1 MRRERIAKLKAA
13 AKTEEEIVVL
23 KPTADYDAKF
33 GVNERATG
41 SSAWSTARCRDS
53 LAHALI
59 PFIRWLQTRT
69 TVFAAGSCH
78 RNIQHTVRYTEL
90 APDRFKNFWR

>member
-59 PFIRWLQTRT
+59 PVIRWLQTRT
-69 TVFAAGSCH
+69 TH
-78 RNIQHTVRYTEL
+78 RDFFF
-90 APDRFKNFWR
+90 P